1 MERGRSYLG
10 AGRRWPG
17 IAPGVS
23 AALRVI
29 LAAILCLGMC
39 LPSGAFAAT
48 ATGSV
53 LGEDASGN
61 TVVGSDAVWT
71 DEVTSGKTEA
81 TTSVGVFQTSTKI
94 DWITPDICG
103 SIDDV
108 IGRLAAST
116 APDGTKGL
124 VARIVGGTAD
134 TRYQWY
140 VQKGSGPFEAYGAAQ
155 SLPAD
160 ASDPYYAAFTGGIDS
175 YINANRSAIQSA
187 IDSSALGAV
196 DYTFQVQLV
205 GDSGEDAR
213 RSMTMTFSDI
223 FTDRDGTIEPGQD
236 GFVQKDHDDLHWKDP
251 VTGDEIAVS
260 GRIDKDARLVVE
272 PVLRFD
278 DPAVWDAFAGK
289 SGNDPLERVY
299 RIYLVNADGTTSG
312 ALFLPDIKVCMRYAK
327 GSRAASGSAEMS
339 AWETMYEWPDGVKFT
354 ETPGTGS
361 LSDKQLLHDPSN
373 GYAYFQT
380 DKLGYFAFYGDW
392 SSTPG
397 AVHSVTVNVKGPG
410 GSIAG
415 QGATKSYQVKSG
427 GSLVLQAQVQ
437 QGYKLVAT
445 SRNAGSAPVDC
456 SANAV
461 LIGPISGNGTID
473 VTFQRIDRDPSIQH
487 TVNARVEDASAGHG
501 TVQIGSGAAG
511 QSVSS
516 QVVHGDAV
524 EVQFHPAQG
533 YKPSSV
539 TVNGKQVFIDG
550 CSLLLPA
557 VDQDMDVVVAF
568 VPGTVTTDSWTV
580 LLKVGKGGTVSGA
593 TQIPVGTNG
602 TFTIKPDAGYLL
614 HMAAIDG
621 QAVRTDIDK
630 NADGTWTVKVP
641 YDAALSSRTL
651 AVGFIKDDGTGGG
664 EYDPSKPVDPYDP
677 TDPTDPGNPDNPDY
691 PGPSGKQW
699 EVLLNVGPK
708 GSVVGATLL
717 PTGKDGVFIVTPAT
731 GFLLHMVA
739 IDGETVASNLVDK
752 RADGTWKIT
761 VPYEKG
767 KDARTLAVGFI
778 KDDGT
783 GGGEYD
789 PSKPVDPYDPNNP
802 SEPDNPNNPSDPD
815 KAFWWVDVRSGPG
828 GTVLGETRVAIGSD
842 GSFTIQPDAGYLLHM
857 AAIDGRAVTSGID
870 KNDDGTW
877 TVKVPYQAGTAL
889 RTLAV
894 GFIKD
899 DGTGNGEYDPSKP
912 VDPYDPTSPTDPDN
926 PTKPDGKTWA
936 VKLNVGPGGSV
947 VGATSLPI
955 GKNGSFT
962 IAPDAGFLLHMVAID
977 GEAVRSGIVQNA
989 DGSWTVTVP
998 YDADRLERELA
1009 VGFIKDDGTGGGEYD
1024 PSKPVDPYD
1033 PNDPTDPSNPNNP
1046 DNPDAAFWWVVV
1058 KAGPNGTVSGPTAI
1072 ALGSDATFTIV
1083 PDKGYLLHMVGLDG
1097 ATVPSSTI
1105 KKNSDGT
1112 WTLSVAYQKGK
1123 PTRTLAVGFIKD
1135 DGTGNGEYDPSN
1147 PPKPYD
1153 PTDPNDP
1160 DNPNNPN
1167 GKTWVVKL
1175 NVGPGGA
1182 VKGDTSLPIATNGIF
1197 SIEPSSGY
1205 LLHMA
1210 AIDGVAVRTGI
1221 TKNDDGTWTVTVPYD
1236 AGRLERVLAV
1246 GFVKDD
1252 GHGSGEYDP
1261 NDPPPVYDPNDT
1273 TDPNN
1278 PNSPNYVGNLG
1289 KRFSIDVEI
1298 VGNGYVYAVV
1308 QNSDGAIIAV
1318 EDMAGKAT
1326 LQQAEALDAYERSGG
1341 LLRASGDVRDAM
1353 ASASTA
1359 TLSESRR
1366 LVVSPQSSVRLV
1378 LLPRYGNHIARVAVN
1393 SRDVGVG
1400 DTHVLAHTSDA
1411 DANQALRVEFGEGF
1425 VSDDMPLTNVKR
1437 PSSLGTALSQTGDP
1451 LTIVLASLSV
1461 LALISAAV
1469 VIVVSRRRQA
1479 AVRAATF
1486 EATLDGAATG
1496 SSQVDIKA
1504 YGFRE
1509 KR

>member
-1033 PNDPTDPSNPNNP
+1033 PNNPSEPDNPNNP
-1046 DNPDAAFWWVVV
+1046 SDPDKAFWWVDVRS
-1058 KAGPNGTVSGPTAI
+1058 GPGGTVLGETRVAI
-1072 ALGSDATFTIV
+1072 GSDGSFTIQ
-1083 PDKGYLLHMVGLDG
+1083 PDAGYLLHMAAIDG
-1097 ATVPSSTI
+1097 RAVTSGI
-1105 KKNSDGT
+1105 DKNDDGT
-1112 WTLSVAYQKGK
+1112 WTVKVPYQAG
-1123 PTRTLAVGFIKD
+1123 TALRTLAVGFIKD